1 MFSCVH
7 KYHSCR
13 MCVYVLVCVYV
24 CTRVICVYKC
34 YKVII
39 ALNRLTDKPG
49 KTESQKVCLFVHI
62 STVVLEGVYV
72 FLCVCVCVCVCTHA
86 LTDDT
91 GKTENQEYVHL

>member
-13 MCVYVLVCVYV
+13 MCVYVLVCVHV
-24 CTRVICVYKC
+24 RIRVICVYKC

-72 FLCVCVCVCVCTHA
+72 CFCVCVCVHSRI
-86 LTDDT
+86 DR
-91 GKTENQEYVHL
+91 